1 MKMSQ
6 QCTSLLISRASGAER
21 LLEPEKAFHWIVLIL
36 CVLALTA
43 SLLLRYDGNGLR
55 LFGIRWPV
63 SCALYENF
71 GVKCALCGLTRSFC
85 AMAAGE
91 LSAAAHFHLFGP
103 AIFIFVCL
111 QIPYRI
117 HALWST
123 RQVNGVLRRVGLY
136 LAFGLLGGLLINWLV
151 YLGGRIG

>member
-1 MKMSQ
+1 MFQ
-6 QCTSLLISRASGAER
+6 QCTSLSIGRTSETGR
-21 LLEPEKAFHWIVLIL
+21 LCEPDKAFHWIVLIL
-36 CVLALTA
+36 CVLAVTV
-43 SLLLRYDGNGLR
+43 SLLLRHDGDGLR

-71 GVKCALCGLTRSFC
+71 GVRCALCGLTRSFC

-91 LSAAAHFHLFGP
+91 WSAAMHFHLLGP
-103 AIFIFVCL
+103 VIFVFVCL

-123 RQVNGVLRRVGLY
+123 RPINGMLRRIGMYVSLGL
-136 LAFGLLGGLLINWLV
+136 AGGLLINWLV